1 MNEFGKLEVTPS
13 LLSLI
18 APFSTDRQQAVKM
31 GETLS
36 DWKTPNEGVPQENK
50 LGVIVFTVMTNKLL
64 SDWHLRIKFV
74 DDTSAIEIIPR
85 NSISILDYAVLDIYS
100 FAIAHNM
107 KLILQNV
114 KKC

>member
-1 MNEFGKLEVTPS
+1 
-13 LLSLI
+13 
-18 APFSTDRQQAVKM
+18 M
-31 GETLS
+31 GDTLS
-36 DWKTPNEGVPQENK
+36 DWKTPNEGVPQESK

-64 SDWHLRIKFV
+64 SDWYLRIKFV
-74 DDTSAIEIIPR
+74 DDAIEIIPR
-85 NSISILDYAVLDIYS
+85 TSISILDYAVLDIYT

>member
-1 MNEFGKLEVTPS
+1 
-13 LLSLI
+13 
-18 APFSTDRQQAVKM
+18 M

-64 SDWHLRIKFV
+64 SDWYLRIKFV
-74 DDTSAIEIIPR
+74 DDAIEIIPR
-85 NSISILDYAVLDIYS
+85 TSISILDYAVLDIYT